1 MTNDQA
7 TKPQVTTFQTTMP
20 ILTLT
25 NIEKYYGTSHV
36 VKNLNLAI
44 EAGEF
49 LTVLGPSGCGKT
61 TTLRMIGGFE
71 LPTSGA
77 ITLGGEDI
85 SHLPPYKRHV
95 NTVFQNYALFPNMNV
110 AENIAF
116 GLKQKKGVE
125 KMSASQIQSR
135 VEEMLA
141 MVQMTDFSK
150 RKPQELSGGQQQR
163 IAIARAVANDPV
175 ILLLDEP
182 LGALDLKLRK
192 QMQIELK
199 SLQKR
204 LGKTFV
210 YVTHDQE
217 EALTMSD
224 RIAVMNGGVLEQ
236 VGTSNEIYYHPATPF
251 VAEFIG
257 ESNKMQAKI
266 TQVREDGAA
275 WIEAGDVGF
284 AYPKELQNKPLAS
297 NQAVTVFLRPEAIR
311 LHPLKASNDATFKG
325 VIEDIIFVGSTRKYR
340 VRLGSEIILTALE
353 TTLGTPQY
361 AVGEEV
367 HILWNADDCSVFAL

>member
-1 MTNDQA
+1 
-7 TKPQVTTFQTTMP
+7 MP
-20 ILTLT
+20 ILTLS

-44 EAGEF
+44 EQGEF
-49 LTVLGPSGCGKT
+49 LTILGPSGCGKT

-71 LPTSGA
+71 LPTNGS
-77 ITLGGEDI
+77 ITLKGEDI
-85 SHLPPYKRHV
+85 SGLPPYKRHV

-110 AENIAF
+110 GENIAF
-116 GLKQKKGVE
+116 GLKQKKGSE
-125 KMSASQIQSR
+125 KMSQSQIQSR
-135 VEEMLA
+135 VEEVLA
-141 MVQMTDFSK
+141 MVQMSDFRT

-163 IAIARAVANDPV
+163 IAIARAVANDPD

-224 RIAVMNGGVLEQ
+224 RIAVMNAGNLEQ
-236 VGTSNEIYYHPATPF
+236 IGTSNEMYYRPATPF

-257 ESNKMQAKI
+257 ESNKMQAKV

-275 WIEAGDVGF
+275 WIESGSVGF
-284 AYPKELQNKPLAS
+284 AFPKKLQKNPLAI
-297 NQAVTVFLRPEAIR
+297 NQSVTVFLRPEAIR
-311 LHPLKASNDATFKG
+311 LHPANTSIDRAFKG
-325 VIEDIIFVGSTRKYR
+325 VVEDIIFVGSTRKYR
-340 VRLGSEIILTALE
+340 IHLGGEITLTALE
-353 TTLGTPQY
+353 TTLGVPQY
-361 AVGEEV
+361 TVGDEV
-367 HILWNADDCSVFAL
+367 LISWKTDDCSVFES

>member
-1 MTNDQA
+1 MTNDQRLKTSNPA
-7 TKPQVTTFQTTMP
+7 TMT
-20 ILTLT
+20 ILTLSG
-25 NIEKYYGTSHV
+25 IEKYYGTSHV
-36 VKNLNLAI
+36 VKNLYLAI

-71 LPTSGA
+71 LPTNGT
-77 ITLGGEDI
+77 ITLKGEDI
-85 SHLPPYKRHV
+85 SQLPPYKRHV

-125 KMSASQIQSR
+125 KMSKSQIQSR
-135 VEEMLA
+135 VEEMLQ
-141 MVQMTDFSK
+141 MVQMTDFAQ

-163 IAIARAVANDPV
+163 IAIARAVANNPE

-224 RIAVMNGGVLEQ
+224 RIAIMNAGVLEQ
-236 VGTSNEIYYHPATPF
+236 VGTSSEIYYHPQTPF

-257 ESNKMQAKI
+257 ESNKMQA
-266 TQVREDGAA
+266 TVAHVRERGEA
-275 WIEAGDVGF
+275 WIEAGDIGF
-284 AYPKELQNKPLAS
+284 AFPKELQKTSLTS

-311 LHPLKASNDATFKG
+311 LYPVNTSVDAAFKG
-325 VIEDIIFVGSTRKYR
+325 IVEDIIFVGSTRKYR
-340 VRLGSEIILTALE
+340 IRLGSEIVLTALE

-361 AVGEEV
+361 AVGDDVRISWKPE
-367 HILWNADDCSVFAL
+367 DCSVFEL

>member
-1 MTNDQA
+1 MS
-7 TKPQVTTFQTTMP
+7 
-20 ILTLT
+20 ILTLL

-36 VKNLNLAI
+36 VKNLTLEI
-44 EAGEF
+44 EQGEF

-71 LPTSGA
+71 LPTSGT
-77 ITLGGEDI
+77 IILKGENI
-85 SHLPPYKRHV
+85 SQLPPYKRHV

-110 AENIAF
+110 EENIAF
-116 GLKQKKGVE
+116 GLKQKKGAE
-125 KMSASQIQSR
+125 KMTQSQIQSR
-135 VEEMLA
+135 VEEMLT
-141 MVQMTDFSK
+141 MVQMSNFRT

-163 IAIARAVANDPV
+163 IAIARAVANDPD

-204 LGKTFV
+204 LGKTFI

-224 RIAVMNGGVLEQ
+224 RIAVMNAGNLEQ
-236 VGTSNEIYYHPATPF
+236 IGTSNEMYYHPATPF

-257 ESNKMQAKI
+257 ESNRFEARATKTQNDGSAVICIGSVKFKI
-266 TQVREDGAA
+266 NRKINQNPFREGQK
-275 WIEAGDVGF
+275 V
-284 AYPKELQNKPLAS
+284 
-297 NQAVTVFLRPEAIR
+297 VVFLRPEAVF
-311 LHPLKASNDATFKG
+311 LKPHNSENED
-325 VIEDIIFVGSTRKYR
+325 IEDRAIGSIKEIIFVGSTRKYH
-340 VRLGSEIILTALE
+340 VDVNGELLITALE

-361 AVGEEV
+361 AVGDKV
-367 HILWNADDCSVFAL
+367 QVSWKADDCSIFSA

>member
-1 MTNDQA
+1 
-7 TKPQVTTFQTTMP
+7 MP
-20 ILTLT
+20 ILTLS
-25 NIEKYYGTSHV
+25 NIEKCYGTAHV

-49 LTVLGPSGCGKT
+49 LTILGPSGCGKT

-71 LPTSGA
+71 MPTNGT
-77 ITLGGEDI
+77 ITLKGEDI
-85 SHLPPYKRHV
+85 SHLPPYQRHV

-110 AENIAF
+110 EQNIAF
-116 GLKQKKGVE
+116 GLKQKKGSE
-125 KMSASQIQSR
+125 KMSAHQIQQR

-141 MVQMTDFSK
+141 MVRMTDFRT

-163 IAIARAVANDPV
+163 IAIARAVANDPD

-199 SLQKR
+199 SLHNSLR
-204 LGKTFV
+204 KTFI

-224 RIAVMNGGVLEQ
+224 RIVVMNAGNVEQ
-236 VGTSNEIYYHPATPF
+236 IGTANEIYYHPATPF

-257 ESNKMQAKI
+257 ESNAFQASVAAVQHDGSATLRVGTLCFPSSSHTHKERLREGQ
-266 TQVREDGAA
+266 QV
-275 WIEAGDVGF
+275 
-284 AYPKELQNKPLAS
+284 S
-297 NQAVTVFLRPEAIR
+297 VFLRPEAITLFP
-311 LHPLKASNDATFKG
+311 LHLRTEEAFQGT
-325 VIEDIIFVGSTRKYR
+325 VQEIIFAGSTRKYR
-340 VRLGSEIILTALE
+340 INLQGQLMLTALE
-353 TTLGTPQY
+353 TTLGTAPY
-361 AVGEEV
+361 AVGDE
-367 HILWNADDCSVFAL
+367 LALSWKADDCSIFTDSNTV

>member
-1 MTNDQA
+1 
-7 TKPQVTTFQTTMP
+7 MP
-20 ILTLT
+20 ILTLS
-25 NIEKYYGTSHV
+25 NIEKYYGTSYV

-44 EAGEF
+44 EQGEF
-49 LTVLGPSGCGKT
+49 LTILGPSGCGKT

-71 LPTSGA
+71 LPTSGS
-77 ITLGGEDI
+77 ITLKGEDI
-85 SHLPPYKRHV
+85 SGLPPYKRHV

-110 AENIAF
+110 EENIAF
-116 GLKQKKGVE
+116 GLKQKKGSE
-125 KMSASQIQSR
+125 KMSQNRIQSR
-135 VEEMLA
+135 VEDMLA
-141 MVQMTDFSK
+141 MVQMSDFRK

-163 IAIARAVANDPV
+163 IAIARAVANDPD

-224 RIAVMNGGVLEQ
+224 RIAVMNAGNLEQ
-236 VGTSNEIYYHPATPF
+236 IGTSNEMYYHPATPF

-257 ESNKMQAKI
+257 ESIKFEARAKK
-266 TQVREDGAA
+266 TQNDGSAL
-275 WIEAGDVGF
+275 IDVGTMSF
-284 AYPKELQNKPLAS
+284 PISGKTHKNPLREG
-297 NQAVTVFLRPEAIR
+297 QKVVVFLRSEAIM
-311 LHPLKASNDATFKG
+311 LHPANTNTDAAFKG
-325 VIEDIIFVGSTRKYR
+325 VIGDIIFVGSTRKYR
-340 VRLGSEIILTALE
+340 VHIGNEITLTALE
-353 TTLGTPQY
+353 TTLGAPQY
-361 AVGEEV
+361 AVGDEV
-367 HILWNADDCSVFAL
+367 QISWSADDCSVFEL

>member
-1 MTNDQA
+1 MTSNTA
-7 TKPQVTTFQTTMP
+7 TMT
-20 ILTLT
+20 ILTLSG
-25 NIEKYYGTSHV
+25 IEKYYGTSHV

-71 LPTSGA
+71 LPTNGT
-77 ITLGGEDI
+77 ITLKGEDI
-85 SHLPPYKRHV
+85 SQLPPYKRHV

-116 GLKQKKGVE
+116 GLKQKKGAE
-125 KMSASQIQSR
+125 KMSKSQIQSR
-135 VEEMLA
+135 VEEMLQ
-141 MVQMTDFSK
+141 MVQMTDFAQ
-150 RKPQELSGGQQQR
+150 RKPQEISGGQQQR
-163 IAIARAVANDPV
+163 IAIARAVANNPE

-224 RIAVMNGGVLEQ
+224 RIAIMNAGVLEQ
-236 VGTSNEIYYHPATPF
+236 VGTSSEIYYHPQTPF

-257 ESNKMQAKI
+257 ESNKMQA
-266 TQVREDGAA
+266 TVSHVRERGEA
-275 WIEAGDVGF
+275 WIEAGDIGF
-284 AYPKELQNKPLAS
+284 AFPKELQKTSLTS

-311 LHPLKASNDATFKG
+311 LYPANTSVDAAFKG
-325 VIEDIIFVGSTRKYR
+325 IVEDIIFVGSTRKYR
-340 VRLGSEIILTALE
+340 IRLGKEIILTALE

-361 AVGEEV
+361 AVGDDV
-367 HILWNADDCSVFAL
+367 HISWKPEDCSVFA